1 MNRATVTLI
10 LTMYMV
16 LMLTFTCAWPF
27 GNDDDE
33 ERINKLST
41 RLSESVSKLKTADED
56 MWKQFLKF
64 REIMSRDL
72 EAITFK
78 LNEVITE
85 VNSLKIK
92 LSWLS

>member
-1 MNRATVTLI
+1 MEVKVVILVGLLVSLVTI
-10 LTMYMV
+10 NS
-16 LMLTFTCAWPF
+16 AWPF

-41 RLSESVSKLKTADED
+41 RLSESVSKLKTADEEI
-56 MWKQFLKF
+56 WKHFLKF

-85 VNSLKIK
+85 VNSLKVK

>member
-1 MNRATVTLI
+1 MKTHVVILVFALSLLI
-10 LTMYMV
+10 VSTG
-16 LMLTFTCAWPF
+16 AWPF
-27 GNDDDE
+27 GDDDE

-41 RLSESVSKLKTADED
+41 RLSESVSKLKTADEEI
-56 MWKQFLKF
+56 WKNFMKF
-64 REIMSRDL
+64 REMMSKDL

>member
-1 MNRATVTLI
+1 MKVKVAIFLGLVISFVTI
-10 LTMYMV
+10 NS
-16 LMLTFTCAWPF
+16 AWPF

-33 ERINKLST
+33 ERINKLAT
-41 RLSESVSKLKTADED
+41 KLSESVSKLKTADEEI
-56 MWKQFLKF
+56 WRHFYKF
-64 REIMSRDL
+64 RELMSRDL

-85 VNSLKIK
+85 VNTLKIK